1 MNELLNEIAI
11 VYVDDKV
18 TPRTYPTVSA
28 YSMFNEIDELE
39 FVSEPTQ
46 ADKYA
51 CRFTIDGET
60 LTEEQAALMF
70 IDLYQWLLWLLDL
83 VGELTDDQA
92 EKLRFLNRELAV
104 GVTRAEDK
112 YHE

>member
-1 MNELLNEIAI
+1 
-11 VYVDDKV
+11 
-18 TPRTYPTVSA
+18 
-28 YSMFNEIDELE
+28 
-39 FVSEPTQ
+39 
-46 ADKYA
+46 
-51 CRFTIDGET
+51 
-60 LTEEQAALMF
+60 MF